1 MKSLINFF
9 IENWFFDTQSTFYV
23 IVKGLKNAYG
33 GTSLLQ
39 MIIRS
44 GRPLAN
50 DHPVAGWKL
59 PFSCVKSV
67 WQHIGT
73 LFVTTK
79 KNYETLTV
87 RCVGGG
93 STLTVSLTV
102 KYPFLRLPYR
112 WLEKCQLSLW
122 KFSVIPWPFYIVS
135 HMQMLVEPFKFSLVS
150 LNGRAE
156 DYRQAART
164 LEMLHFFT
172 EPLNFSIMQDLEQ
185 RSDIFLI
192 LFLNFSI
199 MQC

>member
-1 MKSLINFF
+1 MKIAFF
-9 IENWFFDTQSTFYV
+9 LCKIRLTTHRYIICYNQ
-23 IVKGLKNAYG
+23 KKLRNADR
-33 GTSLLQ
+33 
-39 MIIRS
+39 IK
-44 GRPLAN
+44 
-50 DHPVAGWKL
+50 DV
-59 PFSCVKSV
+59 
-67 WQHIGT
+67 
-73 LFVTTK
+73 
-79 KNYETLTV
+79 
-87 RCVGGG
+87 
-93 STLTVSLTV
+93 
-102 KYPFLRLPYR
+102 
-112 WLEKCQLSLW
+112 
-122 KFSVIPWPFYIVS
+122 YIVS